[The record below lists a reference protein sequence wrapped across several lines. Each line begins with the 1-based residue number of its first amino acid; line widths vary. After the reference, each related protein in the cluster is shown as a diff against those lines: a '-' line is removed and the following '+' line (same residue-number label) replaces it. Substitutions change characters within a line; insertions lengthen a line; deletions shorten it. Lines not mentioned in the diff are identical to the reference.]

1 MMTSFKKLLFPIHCL
16 VCLTLASQG
25 IAKANN
31 HDFTIKVA
39 KPTFVLPSFAGPYQE
54 REATIA
60 PEEYETAE
68 RLRGL
73 LDSGQK
79 AQVLTELESYF
90 DLELSPAMLS
100 LKAQIYFSLE
110 QFDKA
115 EQTFLNV
122 LSRKPQLVR
131 VHRDLG
137 QLYLI
142 QEKYKLARHHFS
154 EAISLGSNEAMIHG
168 QLGYLNLT
176 LHGPFSAIAAYQ
188 KAMTLQ
194 PEEVQWQQGLLAA
207 LTQAKMYESAQALI
221 SELLV
226 KDPNNKDLW
235 LNQAVLAINSDKT
248 NLALVSLE
256 MAIMLGDEDDLN
268 LKTATQLHLQMHSY
282 DRAIALINEHLS
294 QSALDMQL
302 LNEYLTW
309 LEQVDMWQQADT
321 LLSGVESKVKAL
333 PKAKQSIFYRHKATI
348 AVKKKDI
355 KAAQGYFR
363 LALEQ
368 NANNGDALLSFAQL
382 SMAEKDY
389 INAEIYYTRAS
400 VLPEFAKQALLGK
413 AQMYIDMLDYK
424 SAISEL
430 QKAYGRYPELHYLPE
445 QMEILKNILR
455 TKQKTN
461 V

>member
-1 MMTSFKKLLFPIHCL
+1 MNSYKKILISSGCIALLLFSQL
-16 VCLTLASQG
+16 GQASQSSS
-25 IAKANN
+25 
-31 HDFTIKVA
+31 DFVINVA
-39 KPTFVLPSFAGPYQE
+39 KPNFVLPSFSGPYQE

-68 RLRGL
+68 RLRGM

-79 AQVLTELESYF
+79 EQVLKELESYF
-90 DLELSPAMLS
+90 DIELSPAMLS
-100 LKAQIYFSLE
+100 LKAQIYFTLE

-115 EQTFLNV
+115 EQTFKAV

-142 QEKYKLARHHFS
+142 QEKFTLARHHFS

-207 LTQAKMYESAQALI
+207 LSQAKMYESAQALI
-221 SELLV
+221 AELLV
-226 KDPNNKDLW
+226 KDSNNKDLW
-235 LNQAVLAINSDKT
+235 LNQAVLAINADNT

-256 MAIMLGDEDDLN
+256 MAIMLGDNDDIN

-282 DRAIALINEHLS
+282 DRAVTLINEHLNKS
-294 QSALDMQL
+294 KLDITL
-302 LNEYLTW
+302 LNEYLVW
-309 LEQVDMWQQADT
+309 LDQVDMYQQADK
-321 LLSGVESKVKAL
+321 LLTGVEAKVKDL
-333 PKAKQSIFYRHKATI
+333 PLAKQSVFYSHKANI
-348 AVKKKDI
+348 AAKQKKKQVALRYY
-355 KAAQGYFR
+355 K

-368 NANNGDALLSFAQL
+368 DANNGDALLKFAQFSL
-382 SMAEKDY
+382 AEKDY

-400 VLPEFAKQALLGK
+400 VLPKFAKQALLGK

-424 SAISEL
+424 LAISEL

-445 QMEILKNILR
+445 QMDILKNIIR
-455 TKQKTN
+455 SKDKTTI
-461 V
+461 

>member
-1 MMTSFKKLLFPIHCL
+1 MKLLKKIL
-16 VCLTLASQG
+16 VSSCYLAFLSTSQVSQASAG
-25 IAKANN
+25 
-31 HDFTIKVA
+31 HSDFVIKVA
-39 KPTFVLPSFAGPYQE
+39 KPTFILPSFSGPYQE

-68 RLRGL
+68 RLRSM

-79 AQVLTELESYF
+79 EQVLKELESYF
-90 DLELSPAMLS
+90 DIELSPAMLS
-100 LKAQIYFSLE
+100 LKAQIYFTLE

-115 EQTFLNV
+115 EQTFKAV

-142 QEKYKLARHHFS
+142 QEKFKLARHHFS

-176 LHGPFSAIAAYQ
+176 LYGPFSAISAYQ
-188 KAMTLQ
+188 KAITLQ

-207 LTQAKMYESAQALI
+207 LSQAKMYESAQALI
-221 SELLV
+221 SELLA

-235 LNQAVLAINSDKT
+235 LNQAVLAINADNT

-256 MAIMLGDEDDLN
+256 MAIMLGDSDDIN
-268 LKTATQLHLQMHSY
+268 LKTATQLHLQRHSY
-282 DRAIALINEHLS
+282 DRAVTLINEHLNKS
-294 QSALDMQL
+294 TLDIKL
-302 LNEYLTW
+302 LNEYLVW
-309 LEQVDMWQQADT
+309 LEQVDMYQQADK
-321 LLSGVESKVKAL
+321 LLAGVEAKVKAL
-333 PKAKQSIFYRHKATI
+333 PLAEQSVFYSHKANIAAKQKNKQTALRYYK
-348 AVKKKDI
+348 
-355 KAAQGYFR
+355 

-368 NANNGDALLSFAQL
+368 DANNGDALIRFAQFAL
-382 SMAEKDY
+382 AQKDY

-400 VLPEFAKQALLGK
+400 VLPKFAKQALLGK

-445 QMEILKNILR
+445 QMDILKNIIR
-455 TKQKTN
+455 SKDKTTI
-461 V
+461 